1 MGYHSPCLDAFFLCP
16 MLRVSPC
23 LNLKVFWCHLW
34 TWTRSRSLKCICSD
48 LNLYCSWHSVFLKF
62 YAASFLNFFVAEEVL
77 SVCIEIVCQS
87 IASFLKVYFHSLEE
101 FFQVLQHIVLC
112 NPGHNI
118 LAIFNNLAYIW
129 ITTSKTILDI

>member
-16 MLRVSPC
+16 MLKGFSM
-23 LNLKVFWCHLW
+23 F
-34 TWTRSRSLKCICSD
+34 
-48 LNLYCSWHSVFLKF
+48 KF
-62 YAASFLNFFVAEEVL
+62 ESFLVSFVRLNTFKIFEIYLFRFELVL
-77 SVCIEIVCQS
+77 LLTQCLLKILCSFLFKLFCCWGSSFCMHWNCQS
-87 IASFLKVYFHSLEE
+87 IASFLKVYSHSLEE
-101 FFQVLQHIVLC
+101 FFQVLQHIFLC